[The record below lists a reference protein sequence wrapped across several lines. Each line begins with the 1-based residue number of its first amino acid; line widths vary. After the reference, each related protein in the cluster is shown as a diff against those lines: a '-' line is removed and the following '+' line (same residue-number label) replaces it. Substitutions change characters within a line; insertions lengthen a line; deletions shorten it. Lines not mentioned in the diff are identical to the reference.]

1 MGNCLGKESPP
12 PMADRGAELHEV
24 SNRSTASEAPVTQP
38 LPPPQAQPTRQA
50 AASPP
55 SPQLR
60 RRPQDQK
67 PAPNEVFVE
76 DTTVE
81 HISDREDIREKE
93 ARIMTSVRPSSTGSP
108 KARRQSSS
116 EAFKSPKRQ
125 VSQQALEAGLDG
137 LHNAKKF
144 NSTSTL
150 FVDSTASQPNKQET
164 IKCVALSLCYMIQ
177 EGHRNPNPVLYSN
190 IFDEKSFPLTEDVVP
205 ANYKTMIPSD
215 DDIYFIM
222 NALFEAAV
230 LPVECAIVTLVY
242 ISRVMSYTNL
252 SLHASN
258 WKRVLLGAILMASKV
273 WDDQAVWNADFCSM
287 LPSITVDEMNDLERT
302 YLEMLQFN
310 INVDS
315 SVYTKFYFDLRALA
329 EENNK
334 AFPLEPL
341 TKAQAEQIEALSNKS
356 QMNIKR
362 SSLRNAKSL
371 DLHVALSKPAIIS

>member
-164 IKCVALSLCYMIQ
+164 IKCVVHPSTRRPQLRVPLSVFVFLKR
-177 EGHRNPNPVLYSN
+177 GAFTVLYDTRGSPKSQSRPVQQHLRRE
-190 IFDEKSFPLTEDVVP
+190 IFPPDGGRGSSKLQ
-205 ANYKTMIPSD
+205 D
-215 DDIYFIM
+215 DD
-222 NALFEAAV
+222 
-230 LPVECAIVTLVY
+230 P
-242 ISRVMSYTNL
+242 
-252 SLHASN
+252 
-258 WKRVLLGAILMASKV
+258 
-273 WDDQAVWNADFCSM
+273 Q
-287 LPSITVDEMNDLERT
+287 
-302 YLEMLQFN
+302 
-310 INVDS
+310 
-315 SVYTKFYFDLRALA
+315 
-329 EENNK
+329 
-334 AFPLEPL
+334 
-341 TKAQAEQIEALSNKS
+341 
-356 QMNIKR
+356 
-362 SSLRNAKSL
+362 
-371 DLHVALSKPAIIS
+371 